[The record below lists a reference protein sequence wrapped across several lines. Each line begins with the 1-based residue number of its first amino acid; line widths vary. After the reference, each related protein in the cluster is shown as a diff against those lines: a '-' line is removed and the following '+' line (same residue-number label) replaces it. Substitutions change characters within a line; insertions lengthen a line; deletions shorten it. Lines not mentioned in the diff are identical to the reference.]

1 MRKCGSATRLVFYV
15 QSCFVIFLQIQCF
28 CSTEFSEV
36 AAFVGTLAAGAD
48 AGMGLQPMLRLLDEG
63 SGEAFMLNKVNF
75 AWLLSPLP
83 LCPLHL
89 WVV

>member
-1 MRKCGSATRLVFYV
+1 MWQCHTFLVFYI
-15 QSCFVIFLQIQCF
+15 QSCLVIFLQIQCF
-28 CSTEFSEV
+28 CNTEFFEV

-48 AGMGLQPMLRLLDEG
+48 AVVGLQPMLRLLYKG
-63 SGEAFMLNKVNF
+63 SGEAFMLNKLNF

-89 WVV
+89 LVV